1 MTSTIHDVAAL
12 SGTSIATVSRTL
24 NDPSKVRDTTRERVL
39 SAVKAL
45 NFRPNLVGRQLRN
58 ERTGLI
64 GVMLPDV
71 LNPVFGECMQG
82 IEESAAASG
91 RRVVLM
97 TTRYDPDRE
106 SYAVDT
112 LLSQRVEGLI
122 LTVANADASPILEEL
137 KRSGV
142 PYQLAYNHSSH
153 HPCVCVDNRAAARDA
168 VALLLARGHR
178 RVRMLS
184 GSRTASDRAVQRYLG
199 YCDALAQAGI
209 RPLPPLE
216 IDFGSLRLSAPVLR
230 RLTDARSRPTALFCG
245 NDQLALVVMRSLRD
259 AGIRVPEDISVIGFD
274 GLVIGELLTPAL
286 ATVCQPNRDIGVEA
300 WRLLEIALKGGLSQS
315 TVLPYRL
322 REAGTVVTFPSPP
335 PQQESSS

>member
-24 NDPSKVRDTTRERVL
+24 NDPSKVRDATRERVL

-45 NFRPNLVGRQLRN
+45 HFRPNLVGRQLRN
-58 ERTGLI
+58 DRTGLI

-97 TTRYDPDRE
+97 TTRYDQDRE
-106 SYAVDT
+106 SHAVDT

-122 LTVANADASPILEEL
+122 LTVANADGSPVLAELE
-137 KRSGV
+137 RSGV
-142 PYQLAYNHSSH
+142 PYQLAYNHSPH

-168 VALLLARGHR
+168 VALLLAQGHR
-178 RVRMLS
+178 RIRMLS
-184 GSRTASDRAVQRYLG
+184 GSRTASDRAAQRYRG

-209 RPLPPLE
+209 RPSPPLE
-216 IDFGSLRLSAPVLR
+216 IDFGSLRLSAPALR
-230 RLTDARSRPTALFCG
+230 SLTDSRTRPTALFCG
-245 NDQLALVVMRSLRD
+245 NDRLALVVMRALRD
-259 AGIRVPEDISVIGFD
+259 AGMRVPDDMSVIGFD
-274 GLVIGELLTPAL
+274 GLTIGELLTPAL

-300 WRLLEIALKGGLSQS
+300 WRLLEIALDGGLPQS
-315 TVLPYRL
+315 TVMPYRL
-322 REAGTVVTFPSPP
+322 REAGTVSTLPSLTP
-335 PQQESSS
+335 QESSS